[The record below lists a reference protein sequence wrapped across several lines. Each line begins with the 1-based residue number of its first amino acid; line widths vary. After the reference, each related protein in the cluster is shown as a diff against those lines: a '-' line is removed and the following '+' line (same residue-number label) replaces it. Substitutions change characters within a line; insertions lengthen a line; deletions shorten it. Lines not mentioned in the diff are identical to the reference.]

1 MVQASHPDIVSD
13 FIFHEIST
21 PDADLYTFTGIP
33 ANTRAPLSFLFFF
46 ILQEPCHCYLSLFGS
61 ANAGTDSVPTTVFA
75 TGIEDAVLANACK
88 TDMDTIQKIKAALAS
103 KA

>member
-1 MVQASHPDIVSD
+1 MFQASHPDIVSD

-33 ANTRAPLSFLFFF
+33 ASMVEFPALNNICAPLSFLFFF
-46 ILQEPCHCYLSLFGS
+46 MGVSS
-61 ANAGTDSVPTTVFA
+61 ATAGTDSVPTTVFA
-75 TGIEDAVLANACK
+75 TGIDDAVLANAFK
-88 TDMDTIQKIKAALAS
+88 IDMDTIQKIKAALAS